1 VSTLY
6 RIVAISVQCFCYVV
20 ALTCLWFLVRLVYL
34 HAGGAGVR
42 VCARVQV
49 FVDAKAQVKDKPEE
63 FVRVCM
69 QLLDAP
75 RLEAAVQV
83 RVHGRTH
90 PHTGCRN
97 LRSCPEVEGGE
108 RGIRGSVQH
117 VCSCAFP
124 HCNHE
129 ARRADEIPRA
139 SSSRPPIAPVVLL

>member
-1 VSTLY
+1 MSTLY
-6 RIVAISVQCFCYVV
+6 LIVAISVQFTAMLLRSRASGSLCVWY
-20 ALTCLWFLVRLVYL
+20 TCMRAVRACVC
-34 HAGGAGVR
+34 AR

-97 LRSCPEVEGGE
+97 LRSCQRL
-108 RGIRGSVQH
+108 RG
-117 VCSCAFP
+117 A
-124 HCNHE
+124 NE
-129 ARRADEIPRA
+129 A
-139 SSSRPPIAPVVLL
+139 

>member
-1 VSTLY
+1 MLLRSRASGSLLY
-6 RIVAISVQCFCYVV
+6 VCYI
-20 ALTCLWFLVRLVYL
+20 C
-34 HAGGAGVR
+34 VR
-42 VCARVQV
+42 VCAREQV

-97 LRSCPEVEGGE
+97 LRSCQRL
-108 RGIRGSVQH
+108 RG
-117 VCSCAFP
+117 A
-124 HCNHE
+124 NE
-129 ARRADEIPRA
+129 A
-139 SSSRPPIAPVVLL
+139 